1 MKPTVL
7 DNKNNIKI
15 HFLQAVQIK
24 KKLFFKNKN
33 KIKMHHVFAWKEHLR
48 FAAKIM
54 LTFTV
59 HGINMV
65 LRHNRVTRFVI
76 YIFLLYNLVP
86 L

>member
-1 MKPTVL
+1 M
-7 DNKNNIKI
+7 
-15 HFLQAVQIK
+15 F
-24 KKLFFKNKN
+24 
-33 KIKMHHVFAWKEHLR
+33 FAWKEHLR